1 MPEKTTTAPTSGF
14 TVNALTLKETHLLR
28 LTLDDAMPGIAD
40 IPRYQFKATSNLLF
54 TENQPELLR
63 VDMQIDVSARLAASP
78 DRAPAK
84 AKARLVVAVVF
95 HYDGLQGLRQNKAL
109 PVELGWTA
117 VSIAYSTVRGI
128 FQARLAGTSFD
139 KALLP
144 IVSPQKLW
152 QPPAPVAVGEGSEP
166 IE

>member
-1 MPEKTTTAPTSGF
+1 MPEKNISAPADGF
-14 TVNALTLKETHLLR
+14 TVSALKLKETHLLR
-28 LTLDDAMPGIAD
+28 LTLDDAMPAIAD
-40 IPRYQFKATSNLLF
+40 TPRYQFRATSNVLF

-63 VDMQIDVSARLAASP
+63 VDMQIDVSARVLASP
-78 DRAPAK
+78 GKASAK
-84 AKARLVVAVVF
+84 AKARMVVAVVF
-95 HYDGLQGLRQNKAL
+95 HYDGLQALRKNNAL

-128 FQARLAGTSFD
+128 FQARLSGTSFD

-152 QPPAPVAVGEGSEP
+152 QPPAPVAQSEAF
-166 IE
+166 EQKE

>member
-1 MPEKTTTAPTSGF
+1 MPENLPAARNGF
-14 TVNALTLKETHLLR
+14 TVGALTLMETHLLR
-28 LTLDDAMPGIAD
+28 LTLDDAMPAIAG
-40 IPRYQFKATSNLLF
+40 IPRYQFKATANLLF
-54 TENQPELLR
+54 TQNQPELLR
-63 VDMQIDVSARLAASP
+63 VDMQVDVSARPAAGP
-78 DRAPAK
+78 DKNATK
-84 AKARLVVAVVF
+84 IKARLVVAVVF
-95 HYDGLQGLRQNKAL
+95 HYDGLAALCQNNAL

-152 QPPAPVAVGEGSEP
+152 QPPATPAAVNEPSEP
-166 IE
+166 TE